1 MTEVTTGYVVYDG
14 LGFSKENKCKTALY
28 SSGAWHR
35 IGTAVQLH
43 PYKLHAHFSR
53 VCIYS
58 SGFFHIDKRLAPRCA
73 ILRKSRPGL
82 WILEKLNFVV
92 LTSKKNLDIVYIH
105 VRLPMIFRRRGKG
118 KLATEKEPVHVVP
131 EKRPLKRNES
141 ISSTVQ
147 LAANFSL
154 AKSQNLPAIRD
165 RSCELKDGLTSVF
178 LTVGSLACRVGRV
191 GTVSH
196 CFSLARR
203 CRRSFLRVYSAVVLF
218 FRIVLFYVQYTV
230 FWYHSDQ
237 CSTKLHAPALSPTVV
252 VVCPIT
258 RAETYGRWLGYPAA
272 MLKLARCRI
281 PRGFPRGR
289 DRQTV

>member
-1 MTEVTTGYVVYDG
+1 MQN
-14 LGFSKENKCKTALY
+14 GFIFI
-28 SSGAWHR
+28 R
-35 IGTAVQLH
+35 
-43 PYKLHAHFSR
+43 
-53 VCIYS
+53 
-58 SGFFHIDKRLAPRCA
+58 RLASDRHGSTVASLQITRTFLPRLY
-73 ILRKSRPGL
+73 IQLRLLPHRQTTCTTLCYTPKIKTWPLDPRETKFRGL
-82 WILEKLNFVV
+82 DFE
-92 LTSKKNLDIVYIH
+92 KNLDIVYIH

-131 EKRPLKRNES
+131 EKRSLKRNES

-147 LAANFSL
+147 LAAYFSL

-218 FRIVLFYVQYTV
+218 SASSYFMYSTPSSGTTATSAVQNRMRQPYLRQSSSSAPSLGPKRMV
-230 FWYHSDQ
+230 ASWVSPPQ
-237 CSTKLHAPALSPTVV
+237 CSSSQGAGSHAVFQEGETDRLSRLPD
-252 VVCPIT
+252 
-258 RAETYGRWLGYPAA
+258 
-272 MLKLARCRI
+272 RCFTLFAIRHV
-281 PRGFPRGR
+281 FASA
-289 DRQTV
+289 